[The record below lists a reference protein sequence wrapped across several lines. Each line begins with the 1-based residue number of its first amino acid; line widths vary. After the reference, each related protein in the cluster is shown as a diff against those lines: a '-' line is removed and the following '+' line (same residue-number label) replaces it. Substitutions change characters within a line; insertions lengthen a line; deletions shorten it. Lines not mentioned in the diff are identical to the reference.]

1 MQAMLHDPHPLPVP
15 ASKLGESPFWH
26 PQEQALY
33 WCDIPGHALHRYHPA
48 SNVHDSWSFE
58 TDVGCCAPVLGG
70 GLVLALRN
78 GIWRFDP
85 ATGEREQLHK
95 SPFDT
100 SQLRFNDGKADPQ
113 GRLWVGTLHDTREHK
128 GGLYRCADGRL
139 DEMVDGVSVSNGL
152 GWSVDGRTMYWTDTR
167 PHTVWA
173 FDFDPHDG
181 SLSNRR
187 VFASFPVKQPEQ
199 DLATYGGRPDGAAV
213 DSEGCYWVAM
223 FEGARLLRL
232 SPEGRV
238 LREVKLPVQCPT
250 MPCFGGPDM
259 KTLFITS
266 ARDKR
271 PPGELV
277 RQPWAGCVLQMR
289 VETPGLPVNFAQL

>member
-1 MQAMLHDPHPLPVP
+1 
-15 ASKLGESPFWH
+15 
-26 PQEQALY
+26 
-33 WCDIPGHALHRYHPA
+33 
-48 SNVHDSWSFE
+48 
-58 TDVGCCAPVLGG
+58 
-70 GLVLALRN
+70 
-78 GIWRFDP
+78 
-85 ATGEREQLHK
+85 
-95 SPFDT
+95 
-100 SQLRFNDGKADPQ
+100 
-113 GRLWVGTLHDTREHK
+113 
-128 GGLYRCADGRL
+128 
-139 DEMVDGVSVSNGL
+139 
-152 GWSVDGRTMYWTDTR
+152 
-167 PHTVWA
+167 VWA